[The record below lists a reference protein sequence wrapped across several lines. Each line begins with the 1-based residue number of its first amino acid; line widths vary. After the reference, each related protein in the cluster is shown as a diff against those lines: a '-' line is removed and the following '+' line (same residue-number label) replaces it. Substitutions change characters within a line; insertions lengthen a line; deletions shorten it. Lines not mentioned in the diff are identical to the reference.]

1 MCSLFIRGL
10 SSCLRAEGEGR
21 SQCVGIIIIIVIIII
36 TLLRFV
42 AMLVSVVFVSE
53 GLLVASNISCVG
65 REEPP
70 QEDPDTMHQ
79 RAA

>member
-1 MCSLFIRGL
+1 LFIRGL
-10 SSCLRAEGEGR
+10 SSCLRAEGEGG
-21 SQCVGIIIIIVIIII
+21 SQCVGIIIIIIIII

-42 AMLVSVVFVSE
+42 AMLVSVVFVNE

-70 QEDPDTMHQ
+70 QEDPDTVHQ